1 MASTQTP
8 EQLSHETSSS
18 LDVLRRGIR
27 RTPQLVR
34 GLAATALIGVAVA
47 AGQIAVPIILQLA
60 LDRGGLTSGDVD
72 IDEVTRLVI
81 IGVGLVALTQVFSVM
96 ARRQLIS
103 RAEAALRELRVLAF
117 DHVHRQSLAVHNE
130 QATGVMI
137 SRVTSDVDAL
147 SRFVEWGLFAW
158 VVEPVVV
165 LGVFVAIGFYSWQLA
180 LVGVLSFA
188 PVYFVLRWVRAQMA
202 EAHDERRSAIG
213 DLLGTFNEALTGAEV
228 VRAYNAQDRTRNRL
242 EHASNRRYQTGLRAN
257 LYMSG
262 VFVVGDLIGTVMM
275 AIVLVV
281 GITQREALGLTAGA
295 LVAIMLLITLL
306 FSPIAELGESINNAQ
321 EAIAGWR
328 KVLDLLDEP
337 IDNLDPIEGNELPP
351 GPLSIE
357 ARGINFDYGDGIP
370 ILRDVSV
377 VLEAGSRIAIV
388 GETGSGKSTFGRL
401 LCRLA
406 DPVDGE
412 VVAGGVALQG
422 VSVDARQSAI
432 RMVPQDGF
440 LFDASIRDNI
450 ANGRTGATESEIGEA
465 IELLGL
471 EAWVAGLPLGLDTPV
486 GERGSSLSVGE
497 RQLVSFARAAVADP
511 GLLILDEATSSVDP
525 QTDLQLTRALDR
537 LAQGRTIV
545 SIAHRLSTAVAA
557 DVVLVFAG
565 GELVEV
571 GHHDE
576 LVELQ
581 GTYADMFATW
591 SGQGLPNR

>member
-1 MASTQTP
+1 MAESSTVDPQTQQP
-8 EQLSHETSSS
+8 TSSS
-18 LDVLRRGIR
+18 LDVLRRGV
-27 RTPQLVR
+27 RTTPGLVR

-47 AGQIAVPIILQLA
+47 AGQIAVPVILQLA

-81 IGVGLVALTQVFSVM
+81 IGVVLVALTQVFSVI

-165 LGVFVAIGFYSWQLA
+165 VGVFVAIAFYSWQLA

-188 PVYFVLRWVRAQMA
+188 PVYFVLRWVRARMA
-202 EAHDERRSAIG
+202 DAHDERRSAIG

-242 EHASNRRYQTGLRAN
+242 ERASSRRYRTGLRAN

-275 AIVLVV
+275 AIVLIV
-281 GITQREALGLTAGA
+281 GITQRQALDLSAGA

-337 IDNLDPIEGNELPP
+337 IDNLDPTQGHDLPS

-357 ARGINFDYGDGIP
+357 ASGVNFDYGDGIP

-377 VLEAGSRIAIV
+377 ALDSGSRIAIV

-406 DPVDGE
+406 DPIDGQ
-412 VVAGGVALQG
+412 VLIGGVALDS
-422 VSVDARQSAI
+422 VNVDARQAAI

-440 LFDASIRDNI
+440 LFDSSIRENI
-450 ANGRTGATESEIGEA
+450 ANGRAGATQIEIENA
-465 IELLGL
+465 ISLLGL
-471 EAWVAGLPLGLDTPV
+471 EAWVEGLPQGLDTPV

-511 GLLILDEATSSVDP
+511 GVLILDEATSSVDP

-537 LAQGRTIV
+537 LAQGRTVV
-545 SIAHRLSTAVAA
+545 SIAHRLSTAEAA
-557 DVVLVFAG
+557 DVVLVFAA
-565 GELVEV
+565 GELVEH
-571 GHHDE
+571 GPHDE
-576 LVELQ
+576 LVAAG
-581 GTYADMFATW
+581 GTYAEMFATW
-591 SGQGLPNR
+591 TGQ